1 MLNMT
6 SWYRFPRYNMP
17 VVGSMSG
24 LTPAGQP
31 MQTVKQKGK
40 GKKVNVT
47 LVSPTAAE
55 DARQKELAKKKKQKK
70 KTKKTF

>member
-6 SWYRFPRYNMP
+6 SWYRFLRHNMP
-17 VVGSMSG
+17 VVGSMPG

-31 MQTVKQKGK
+31 MVTVKQKGK
-40 GKKVNVT
+40 GKKVNMT
-47 LVSPTAAE
+47 LVSTTTAE
-55 DARQKELAKKKKQKK
+55 DARQKELAKRKKQKK